1 MMKEDL
7 IYEGKV
13 VGTYDGDGSI
23 DLLGT
28 VGVIGMSD
36 YYIPRYAAEELGIK
50 SWKDLNKHKDKF
62 STIETGGKGRLIAC
76 PVAGWNCHDQKRLD
90 ILGIDFQADELG
102 TEAAAVAE
110 AVAAYKR
117 KEPFLLYLW
126 EPHWFFGAYDMV
138 GVGLPEHAD
147 CESFTEANNWKV
159 CGKGKW
165 PATGWAKDYTMNYGN
180 PATFAKPEHAKAKE
194 FFEKMSFQNADQ
206 AVMLVEV
213 KQKNRDLKEVVK
225 EWKDANPDK
234 WRSWIPN

>member
-1 MMKEDL
+1 
-7 IYEGKV
+7 
-13 VGTYDGDGSI
+13 
-23 DLLGT
+23 
-28 VGVIGMSD
+28 MSD

-159 CGKGKW
+159 CGEGKW

-194 FFEKMSFQNADQ
+194 FFEKMSFQNSDQ